1 MDKRTGVEYAVN
13 PGIGKENRTTSHLGP
28 IPYAEHPDTTA
39 VRRWVSA
46 RNEVFMRAKFKAY
59 GVEFDA
65 ASPDFP
71 ALTAKATRE
80 RPMPVKVKMP
90 SGQIIAF
97 PFEEAVE
104 AIMVGKGELL

>member
-1 MDKRTGVEYAVN
+1 MDKRTGVNYAVD

-28 IPYAEHPDTTA
+28 IPYSEHPETTA
-39 VRRWVSA
+39 VKRWMSV
-46 RNEVFMRAKFKAY
+46 RNEVFMRVKFRAY

-65 ASPDFP
+65 AAPDFP
-71 ALTAKATRE
+71 ALSAKALRD
-80 RPMPVKVKMP
+80 RPLPVKVKMP

-104 AIMVGKGELL
+104 AIMVGGGELL